1 MALAKSSFSRNPE
14 AGRHR
19 GASNNPSSASLAV
32 ARPCNSRRAEAGFS
46 IVEVMV
52 ATGLLASALVA
63 LAQLFAIATTTNAAA
78 RSSTLTMM
86 LAEQKIEQLRALQYT
101 FDRAGL
107 PVQDTLTDLAVYPPA
122 AAGGK
127 GLSPHT
133 ENTLQANTDGYVDY
147 LDPWGRTLGGGTVVP
162 DGTAFIRRWSV
173 EPLPTNP
180 NNVVILQVLVT
191 RQRNRGTGDSGSVS
205 RGPEEA
211 RLMTI
216 KSRKVQ

>member
-1 MALAKSSFSRNPE
+1 MAKSNFSR
-14 AGRHR
+14 
-19 GASNNPSSASLAV
+19 SS
-32 ARPCNSRRAEAGFS
+32 EAGFS

-63 LAQLFAIATTTNAAA
+63 LAQLFAIATTTNANA
-78 RSSTLTMM
+78 RTSTLTMM

-107 PVQDTLTDLAVYPPA
+107 PVQDTQTDLAVYPPA
-122 AAGGK
+122 ASGGK

-133 ENTLQANTDGYVDY
+133 ENTMQANTNGYVDY
-147 LDPWGRTLGGGTVVP
+147 LDHWGRTLGGGTVIP

-180 NNVVILQVLVT
+180 NNVIILQVLVT
-191 RQRNRGTGDSGSVS
+191 RQRDRGTGDSGSVS
-205 RGPEEA
+205 RGAQEA

>member
-1 MALAKSSFSRNPE
+1 LAKSSFSRKSE
-14 AGRHR
+14 HD
-19 GASNNPSSASLAV
+19 GASASLAV
-32 ARPCNSRRAEAGFS
+32 ARCGRWRAEAGFS
-46 IVEVMV
+46 IIEVLV

-63 LAQLFAIATTTNAAA
+63 LAQLFAIATTTNANA

-86 LAEQKIEQLRALQYT
+86 LAQQKVEQLRGLQYA

-107 PVQDTLTDLAVYPPA
+107 PVQDTQTDLAVYPPA
-122 AAGGK
+122 ETGGK

-147 LDPWGRTLGGGTVVP
+147 LDHYGRTLGGGTVIP

-180 NNVVILQVLVT
+180 NNVIILQVLVT
-191 RQRNRGTGDSGSVS
+191 RQRDRGTGDSGSVS
-205 RGPEEA
+205 RGAQEA
-211 RLMTI
+211 RLVTI